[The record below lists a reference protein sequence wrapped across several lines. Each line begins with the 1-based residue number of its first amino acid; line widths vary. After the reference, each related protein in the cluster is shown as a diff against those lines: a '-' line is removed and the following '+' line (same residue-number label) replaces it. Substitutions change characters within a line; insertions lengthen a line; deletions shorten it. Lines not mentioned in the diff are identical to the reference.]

1 MRMMMIGDAN
11 RRGGVPADLGSRNL
25 SMSMFRMEAS
35 TPRPDLCVFLPSTA
49 CRPANLRSDPSIR
62 SFDQILR
69 SDPSIRSFCSSS
81 ASNRGTNEIGQER
94 DPCLRDEGFDE
105 GVCLF

>member
-1 MRMMMIGDAN
+1 MRMVMIGDAN

-62 SFDQILR
+62 SF
-69 SDPSIRSFCSSS
+69 CSSS